1 MECLGAGF
9 GLRYVS
15 IVSELTNYKYNSEAS
30 GFGHRVVPQR
40 GAGVLLPPG
49 SLGPNNLRVEIFCVE
64 GFLLPP
70 SVWLPVGGGMVFSF
84 SFSLRLSSKPRPAR
98 IRAHFP

>member
-40 GAGVLLPPG
+40 GAGVFLSPG
-49 SLGPNNLRVEIFCVE
+49 SLGPNNLRVEIFVSRACCSLLWC
-64 GFLLPP
+64 GSLCGGLFL
-70 SVWLPVGGGMVFSF
+70 SF
-84 SFSLRLSSKPRPAR
+84 TLSL
-98 IRAHFP
+98 